1 MINLI
6 FSLLICNFILIYFYS
21 LSSILEKLIKNP
33 LTSIDK
39 ILLGFALIILFSFYF
54 YFSLNFKPNIILLI
68 LLVGSLLI
76 FINLKKYLKN
86 FFFTKEN
93 YLLNIIIIIFL
104 LPALIYGEQYYIFR
118 GNYWDSSSY
127 LIAGLLFKDLA
138 FQEIILDNYPT
149 IFKEFNNIDRIT
161 TGRPIAQYLL
171 SIFLNLKFSIFY
183 SYYLFKTLITTLIF
197 LSLTQLV
204 NRIFLNNYSNPLIIS
219 FIFIFSFWNIYIFEI
234 DALSHYLSIP
244 LLIFSVK
251 ILFDL
256 NKSENIKQKYFILVL
271 IISPLFFAYPEIII
285 VPSIFFFIYLII
297 SFKDMKNEEK
307 KIILFSFIF
316 FVILTL
322 PSLKTN
328 YEYLLLSQV
337 KQATRI
343 NDWWGYY
350 GSFIFGK
357 ENLVLDKL
365 FVNQLKFNLNNF
377 SISDTLKFIHENH
390 FSQKYYFIYSNLLP
404 SLTGLYNLSPGKI
417 ETTYQIIQYSFFL
430 TFLNLY
436 LLRIII
442 INSTFFLKKNSKSKQ
457 IFIYLFSLIFLL
469 NFYFFMNN
477 GYWSIIKFYSYY
489 FPFIFIFF
497 AFNFSKSKINYF
509 YLFLLSI
516 FCFYKFFGFNNGIG
530 RYDSFPSI
538 INPYMKKEIN
548 WESLNDNDLSKCKY
562 LSFYKDDYIIN
573 TYLNLKFIDKYK
585 PTQNLTSCK
594 ITLDKK
600 KLKMINE

>member
-1 MINLI
+1 MTNLI
-6 FSLLICNFILIYFYS
+6 FSLLICNLVLIYFYS
-21 LSSILEKLIKNP
+21 LSSILEKFTKNSI
-33 LTSIDK
+33 TSIDK

-54 YFSLNFKPNIILLI
+54 YFSFNFKPNFILLI
-68 LLVGSLLI
+68 LFISSLLI
-76 FINLKKYLKN
+76 LINLKKYLKN

-93 YLLNIIIIIFL
+93 YLLNIIIIIIL

-127 LIAGLLFKDLA
+127 LIAALLFKDLA
-138 FQEIILDNYPT
+138 FQEIILDNYPA
-149 IFKEFNNIDRIT
+149 IFEEFNNIDRIT
-161 TGRPIAQYLL
+161 TGRPIAQYFL
-171 SIFLNLKFSIFY
+171 SLFLNLKFSIFY

-204 NRIFLNNYSNPLIIS
+204 KRISLNNYSRTLIIS

-256 NKSENIKQKYFILVL
+256 NKSKNIKQNYFILVL
-271 IISPLFFAYPEIII
+271 IISSLFIAYPEIII
-285 VPSIFFFIYLII
+285 IPSIFILIYLII
-297 SFKDMKNEEK
+297 SFKDMKNIEK
-307 KIILFSFIF
+307 IIILFSSIF
-316 FVILTL
+316 FLILTL

-365 FVNQLKFNLNNF
+365 FVNQLKSNLNNF

-390 FSQKYYFIYSNLLP
+390 FSQKYYFIYLNILP
-404 SLTGLYNLSPGKI
+404 SLTGLYNLTPGKI
-417 ETTYQIIQYSFFL
+417 ETTNQIILYSIL
-430 TFLNLY
+430 LIFLNLY
-436 LLRIII
+436 LLRILI
-442 INSTFFLKKNSKSKQ
+442 INSNFFLKKNIKSKQ
-457 IFIYLFSLIFLL
+457 IYIYLFSIVLILI
-469 NFYFFMNN
+469 FYFFMKH
-477 GYWSIIKFYSYY
+477 GYWSIIKFYSYF
-489 FPFIFIFF
+489 FPFIFVFF
-497 AFNFSKSKINYF
+497 VINFSKSKINYF

-516 FCFYKFFGFNNGIG
+516 FCFYKFYSFNYGIG

-573 TYLNLKFIDKYK
+573 TYLNLKFIDNYK
-585 PTQNLTSCK
+585 LTQNLISCE